1 MSSSMANEAV
11 VNGGSET
18 VPEYGAENEATEANG
33 EAASSLRASH
43 AVVSYSI
50 PSETTQQ
57 AGGDEGGDG
66 GEAVTDEGFG
76 FNLGPFSVSFEAA
89 EESGAEAQFESVEGW
104 DESAQEA
111 AEEADAEAV
120 VDAWYGEA
128 SESQQQEFF
137 QFLAPLMPILLKTV
151 VPAVASAAAKNL
163 PGAVSGI
170 LQRLGRRRVSGPRRE
185 AGGLE
190 AGLDEAALEAASQ
203 QLEMIIDR
211 DDRTQVLNTTA
222 VPWKRICHLEII
234 AANGRKFLGSGA
246 LVAPRTVITAGH
258 CVFMRQ
264 QGLGPLHHGLAGPQ
278 RRQQAARL
286 LQGGGAALGAWLG
299 QRRAAR
305 LRLCRDHPAHE
316 LPHPPC
322 QRLRLR
328 QPAGPGTAQPQAEHR
343 RLSRR
348 QAGRHAVVRRPQ
360 GHLADPRTIV
370 YNTATMGGQSG
381 SPVWL
386 RRADGARLMVGIHTN
401 GSMSGNS
408 ATRITAPVLANLKRW
423 RQEGMTSLQG
433 SATAGTAGQRT
444 PGFRTT
450 LASG

>member
-1 MSSSMANEAV
+1 MSNSISNEAG
-11 VNGGSET
+11 VNGASET
-18 VPEYGAENEATEANG
+18 VPEFGAENEGADATG

-57 AGGDEGGDG
+57 ATGDEGGDG
-66 GEAVTDEGFG
+66 GEATTDEGFG

-89 EESGAEAQFESVEGW
+89 EESGAEAQYESVEGW

-111 AEEADAEAV
+111 AEEADAEAI

-137 QFLAPLMPILLKTV
+137 QFLAPLVPILLKTV

-170 LQRLGRRRVSGPRRE
+170 LQRLGRRRVGGPRRE
-185 AGGLE
+185 AGGDE

-211 DDRTQVLNTTA
+211 DDRKQVLNTTA
-222 VPWKRICHLEII
+222 VPWKRICHLEIV
-234 AANGRKFLGSGA
+234 AANGKKFLGSGA

-264 QGLGPLHHGLAGPQ
+264 QGGWVRSITVTPGRNGASKPFGSCKAVGLRSVRG
-278 RRQQAARL
+278 
-286 LQGGGAALGAWLG
+286 WVNSG
-299 QRRAAR
+299 QRDFDYAAIILPTSCHIPNVSAFGFASLQDQE
-305 LRLCRDHPAHE
+305 LRSRKLNT
-316 LPHPPC
+316 
-322 QRLRLR
+322 
-328 QPAGPGTAQPQAEHR
+328 AGYPGDKPPGTMWY
-343 RLSRR
+343 
-348 QAGRHAVVRRPQ
+348 AGRKATS
-360 GHLADPRTIV
+360 LTPRTIV

-401 GSMSGNS
+401 GAMSGNS

-433 SATAGTAGQRT
+433 SVATSQRT

-450 LASG
+450 VTSD